1 MFTEGFVNLYTRDI
15 ESALRFYRDLLG
27 FKETFRTPKVGS
39 PEHVELTL
47 NGFGVGL
54 GTVEA
59 AKRVHGVDATPGLP
73 SMVLVV
79 WTDDVDKSF
88 ERLTSAGTPVVQL
101 PHDTGS
107 NSRNAPLRDP
117 DGNLVEIVAKRA
129 RNLQALGQQNG

>member
-1 MFTEGFVNLYTRDI
+1 MFTEGFVNLYTRNI
-15 ESALRFYRDLLG
+15 ESGIRFYRDLLG
-27 FKETFRTPKVGS
+27 FRETFRTPKEGT

-59 AKRVHGVDATPGLP
+59 AKRVHGVDASPGSP
-73 SMVLVV
+73 AMVLVV

-88 ERLTSAGTPVVQL
+88 ERLTSVGTPVVQP

-107 NSRNAPLRDP
+107 SNRDALLRDP
-117 DGNLVEIVAKRA
+117 DGNLVEIVAR
-129 RNLQALGQQNG
+129 RRH